1 MATPEVRYFEDVSVG
16 QEIGFEES
24 FDSQRLVVWASASG
38 DFYQIHYDD
47 EFARKNNLPGII
59 VHGALKGMIVG
70 RMLHEFAG
78 ARGRIVSWDVS
89 YRGMDPAREDLR
101 FWARVT
107 RTYQEAGEGRVD
119 LDVGVS
125 GPGARE
131 STPGT
136 ATVALPLR
144 G

>member
-1 MATPEVRYFEDVSVG
+1 MAAPEVRFWEDVSVG
-16 QEIGFEES
+16 DEIGFAEE
-24 FDSQRLVVWASASG
+24 FDTQRLVVWAAASG

-47 EFARKNNLPGII
+47 EFARKNSLPGVI

-70 RMLHEFAG
+70 RMLYEWAG
-78 ARGRIVSWDVS
+78 ERGHIVHWDVS
-89 YRGMDPAREDLR
+89 YRGMDPARQELR
-101 FWARVT
+101 FWGRVT
-107 RTYQEAGEGRVD
+107 RTYRQDGEGRVD
-119 LDVGVS
+119 LDVGVRTAD
-125 GPGARE
+125 GRE